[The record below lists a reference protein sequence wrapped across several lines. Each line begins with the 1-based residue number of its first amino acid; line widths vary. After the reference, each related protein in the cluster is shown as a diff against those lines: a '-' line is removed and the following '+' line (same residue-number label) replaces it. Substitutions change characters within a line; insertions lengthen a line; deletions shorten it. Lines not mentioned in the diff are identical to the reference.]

1 MKKRQHLPLLTKLN
15 YSIDI
20 ERLQREF
27 LELGYDDWNL
37 YNGLK
42 ADAADSAGLIV
53 RRVLLEYFLN
63 DNELDQRKDL
73 KIVDG
78 GEAYKMLCL
87 TGYNE
92 EKGAKLKKSNNVL
105 DLLENMDPHLLS
117 RKLEKICDPTHEL
130 YVPEADEKNYDLR
143 NSFCQGYINEIIDFV
158 EEHIGH
164 VSRTRFAVLMPGE
177 KIKPHMDINTDKA
190 IRIHIPLF
198 TDTQCIV
205 GVQGKKRKVEVHMP
219 ADGHLW
225 FLNQGYSHWVNNDS
239 SIPRVHMV
247 FSVIGQDNI
256 VENAKEIYDDAL
268 ELV

>member
-1 MKKRQHLPLLTKLN
+1 MKKRHHLPLLTKLN

-27 LELGYDDWNL
+27 LELGYNDWNL

-42 ADAADSAGLIV
+42 SDAADAAGLVV
-53 RRVLLEYFLN
+53 RRVLLEHFLN
-63 DNELDQRKDL
+63 DEEIKQRKDL

-92 EKGAKLKKSNNVL
+92 EKGSKLKKSNNVL
-105 DLLENMDPHLLS
+105 ELLEKMDPHTLS
-117 RKLEKICDPTHEL
+117 KKLEKICDPTHEL

-143 NSFCQGYINEIIDFV
+143 NDFCKGYINEIIDFI
-158 EEHIGH
+158 EENIGH

-177 KIKPHMDINTDKA
+177 KIKPHMDINTNKA
-190 IRIHIPLF
+190 IRIHIPVF
-198 TDTQCIV
+198 THKDCVV
-205 GVQGKKRKVEVHMP
+205 GVRGKNTFTEVHMP

-225 FLNQGYSHWVNNDS
+225 FLNQGYTHWVNNNS
-239 SIPRVHMV
+239 NIPRVHMV
-247 FSVIGQDNI
+247 FSVIGQNNI
-256 VENAKEIYDDAL
+256 IKNAKEIYNDTL
-268 ELV
+268 EPA